1 MGNARDGGCPFSA
14 PSAAGKGRPAGP
26 FRLPSAGV
34 GSPMRHRVVG
44 ILIVGAL
51 ALAGAFGAFRALP
64 WGAAWA
70 YAVTG
75 EEHPLARL
83 RGVFHYLTNP
93 LRPAPQLAADRLIA
107 HTDDPPFG
115 VNTFLEQ
122 EAEPEKR
129 ERTVRMIAEAGFR
142 WIRQEFPWADI
153 EIHGKGDFED
163 RRHIPY
169 RSAWEKYDHIV
180 DLAER
185 YGLRLI
191 VRLTSPPAWS
201 RHDGEARG
209 AFAPPDNPED
219 FADFAEA
226 VARRY
231 RGRVFHYQ
239 IWNEP
244 NIAPEWGS
252 CPTCAVDPEAYTDL
266 LCRAYRRLKAVDP
279 RIVVIAGALAP
290 TLSLNP
296 YPPNGLND
304 VVFLE
309 RMYRAGA
316 GACFDALSVQGYGLW
331 SGPTDRRLRPYVI
344 NINRALYIRDVM
356 VRHGDAHKPIYIAEM
371 GWDAVPDWV
380 GDKRFGQVTEEQK
393 ARYLVEAFERIQR
406 EWPWVAVANVWFFK
420 RASDRERDQSFY
432 YFRIVEPDFTPLP
445 AYEALK
451 AYLNQPPRMY
461 PGVHT
466 ADHWALRWEGA
477 WERIEAGKRR
487 GSPGARVN
495 WTFYGGPLRLL
506 GESGGGGQIQVAL
519 DGRAPQAVALP
530 SGAWAVRLPART
542 GWHSVQVEIVAGSVT
557 LARVEVA
564 RSDGREDLVF
574 GLGWLALVLGLAV
587 RSGRWRS
594 PGGSGG
600 RAGG

>member
-1 MGNARDGGCPFSA
+1 MHRRRFLIFWILLLLIPSGARWAS
-14 PSAAGKGRPAGP
+14 
-26 FRLPSAGV
+26 SAGM
-34 GSPMRHRVVG
+34 S
-44 ILIVGAL
+44 
-51 ALAGAFGAFRALP
+51 
-64 WGAAWA
+64 WA
-70 YAVTG
+70 YEVTG
-75 EEHPLARL
+75 EENPLARL
-83 RGVFHYLTNP
+83 RGVLHYLTNP
-93 LRPAPQLAADRLIA
+93 LRPAPQLAPDVPIA
-107 HTDDPPFG
+107 STDDPPFG

-201 RHDGEARG
+201 RRDGEARG

-266 LCRAYRRLKAVDP
+266 LCRVYRRLKAVDP

-296 YPPNGLND
+296 YPPNGIND

-371 GWDAVPDWV
+371 GWNAVPDGV

-393 ARYLVEAFERIQR
+393 ARYLVEAFERIRR
-406 EWPWVAVANVWFFK
+406 EWPWVAVASVWFFK

-432 YFRIVEPDFTPLP
+432 YFSIVQPDFTPLP

-451 AYLNQPPRMY
+451 AYLRQPPRMD

-466 ADHWALRWEGA
+466 AAHWALHWEGP
-477 WERIEAGKRR
+477 WTEGEEGVRR
-487 GSPGARVN
+487 GLPGAQVA
-495 WTFYGGPLRLL
+495 WTFYGGRLRLEGTSEGPARL
-506 GESGGGGQIQVAL
+506 RVEIDGGLPRFFSLSAGGWTVELPLAVGVHSARVTVEAGPVAL
-519 DGRAPQAVALP
+519 ARIRVGRGEEAMPSAL
-530 SGAWAVRLPART
+530 V
-542 GWHSVQVEIVAGSVT
+542 
-557 LARVEVA
+557 
-564 RSDGREDLVF
+564 
-574 GLGWLALVLGLAV
+574 LGWLALLIGWAV
-587 RSGRWRS
+587 RRGT
-594 PGGSGG
+594 GS
-600 RAGG
+600 RFQDRR

>member
-1 MGNARDGGCPFSA
+1 MPQRGDVRIFM
-14 PSAAGKGRPAGP
+14 
-26 FRLPSAGV
+26 V
-34 GSPMRHRVVG
+34 GLFV
-44 ILIVGAL
+44 
-51 ALAGAFGAFRALP
+51 LAGSLGAWWASH
-64 WGAAWA
+64 AVMAWA
-70 YAVTG
+70 YEVTG
-75 EEHPLARL
+75 EENPLARL
-83 RGVFHYLTNP
+83 RGLFHYLTNP
-93 LRPAPQLAADRLIA
+93 LRPALLLAPEVPVA

-122 EAEPEKR
+122 EVEPEKR
-129 ERTVRMIAEAGFR
+129 ERAVRMIAAAGFR

-163 RRHIPY
+163 RRHLPY

-180 DLAER
+180 DLVER

-331 SGPTDRRLRPYVI
+331 SGPTDRRIRPYVV

-371 GWDAVPDWV
+371 GWNAVPDWV

-432 YFRIVEPDFTPLP
+432 YFSIVEPDFTPLP

-466 ADHWALRWEGA
+466 ADHWALQWEGA
-477 WERIEAGKRR
+477 WERLGDGKRR
-487 GSPGARVN
+487 GSPGAQVR
-495 WTFYGGPLRLL
+495 WTFYGGPLRLA
-506 GESGGGGQIQVAL
+506 GESESGGRIRVELDEDVSRELDLPPGAWEVAL
-519 DGRAPQAVALP
+519 SSRV
-530 SGAWAVRLPART
+530 
-542 GWHSVQVEIVAGSVT
+542 GWHTVQVTVEQGSVIMSWI
-557 LARVEVA
+557 RVD
-564 RSDGREDLVF
+564 RSREKDALVPS
-574 GLGWLALVLGLAV
+574 LGWLALVIVVATRHWLFQ
-587 RSGRWRS
+587 
-594 PGGSGG
+594 PGHRDLPNG
-600 RAGG
+600 

>member
-1 MGNARDGGCPFSA
+1 MHQRRFVLWSLVLLSLSGALWAS
-14 PSAAGKGRPAGP
+14 PAGM
-26 FRLPSAGV
+26 S
-34 GSPMRHRVVG
+34 
-44 ILIVGAL
+44 
-51 ALAGAFGAFRALP
+51 
-64 WGAAWA
+64 WA
-70 YAVTG
+70 YEVTG
-75 EEHPLARL
+75 EENPLARL
-83 RGVFHYLTNP
+83 RGVLHYLTNP
-93 LRPAPQLAADRLIA
+93 LRPALQLASEVPIA

-122 EAEPEKR
+122 EVELEKR

-180 DLAER
+180 ELAER

-231 RGRVFHYQ
+231 RGRIFHYQ

-252 CPTCAVDPEAYTDL
+252 CPTCAVDPEAYADL

-371 GWDAVPDWV
+371 GWNAVPDWV

-406 EWPWVAVANVWFFK
+406 EWPWVAVASVWFFK

-432 YFRIVEPDFTPLP
+432 YFSIVEPDFTPLP
-445 AYEALK
+445 AYQALRT
-451 AYLNQPPRMY
+451 YLNQPPRMY
-461 PGVHT
+461 PGTHT
-466 ADHWALRWEGA
+466 ADHWALRWEGG
-477 WERIEAGKRR
+477 WERIEDGRRR
-487 GSPGARVN
+487 GSPGARVS
-495 WTFYGGPLRLL
+495 WTFYGGPLRLW
-506 GESGGGGQIQVAL
+506 GESETGGRIRVEL
-519 DGRAPQAVALP
+519 DGDLLREFALR
-530 SGAWAVRLPART
+530 SGTWEVVLPGRT
-542 GWHSVQVEIVAGSVT
+542 GWHTVRLEVEAGSIT
-557 LARVEVA
+557 LSRIQVA
-564 RSDGREDLVF
+564 RSDGREGLVL
-574 GLGWLALVLGLAV
+574 GLGWLVLVLGITARLG
-587 RSGRWRS
+587 SFRWS
-594 PGGSGG
+594 SSKS
-600 RAGG
+600 A

>member
-1 MGNARDGGCPFSA
+1 MLLGLFSA
-14 PSAAGKGRPAGP
+14 T
-26 FRLPSAGV
+26 RLSHAV
-34 GSPMRHRVVG
+34 
-44 ILIVGAL
+44 L
-51 ALAGAFGAFRALP
+51 
-64 WGAAWA
+64 AWA

-75 EEHPLARL
+75 EENPLARL
-83 RGVFHYLTNP
+83 RGVLHYLTNP
-93 LRPAPQLAADRLIA
+93 LRPAPLLAAEA
-107 HTDDPPFG
+107 PVAFTDDPPFG

-122 EAEPEKR
+122 EVEPEKR

-163 RRHIPY
+163 RRHVPY

-296 YPPNGLND
+296 YPPNGIND

-356 VRHGDAHKPIYIAEM
+356 VRHGDARKPIYIAEM
-371 GWDAVPDWV
+371 GWNAVPDGV
-380 GDKRFGQVTEEQK
+380 GDKRFGQVTEAQK
-393 ARYLVEAFERIQR
+393 ARYLVEAFERIQQ
-406 EWPWVAVANVWFFK
+406 EWPWVAVASVWFFK

-432 YFRIVEPDFTPLP
+432 YFSLVEPDFTPLP

-466 ADHWALRWEGA
+466 ADHWALQWEGA
-477 WERIEAGKRR
+477 WERVGEGRRRAGAGGGVRW
-487 GSPGARVN
+487 A
-495 WTFYGGPLRLL
+495 FYGGPLRLE
-506 GESGGGGQIQVAL
+506 GESEGEGRIRIAL
-519 DGRAPQAVALP
+519 DGDAPREIALRAGPWALVWP
-530 SGAWAVRLPART
+530 VGAGWHTVRLT
-542 GWHSVQVEIVAGSVT
+542 VEAGSVT
-557 LARVEVA
+557 LVRVQVA
-564 RSDGREDLVF
+564 RARGGDGWVV
-574 GLGWLALVLGLAV
+574 GVGWLALGMALAA
-587 RSGRWRS
+587 RCWRS
-594 PGGSGG
+594 PGGRGGPSHTPQSRPEDRRGQATEWPASTSTRSGS
-600 RAGG
+600 R

>member
-1 MGNARDGGCPFSA
+1 MHR
-14 PSAAGKGRPAGP
+14 
-26 FRLPSAGV
+26 RLFFIAWILLLGLSGALWASSAGM
-34 GSPMRHRVVG
+34 S
-44 ILIVGAL
+44 
-51 ALAGAFGAFRALP
+51 
-64 WGAAWA
+64 WA
-70 YAVTG
+70 YEVTG
-75 EEHPLARL
+75 EENPLARL
-83 RGVFHYLTNP
+83 RGVLHYLTNF
-93 LRPAPQLAADRLIA
+93 LRPAPQLAPDVRIA

-201 RHDGEARG
+201 RRDGEARG
-209 AFAPPDNPED
+209 AFAPPDDPED

-266 LCRAYRRLKAVDP
+266 LCRTYRRLKAVDP

-296 YPPNGLND
+296 YPPNGIND

-371 GWDAVPDWV
+371 GWNAVPDWV

-393 ARYLVEAFERIQR
+393 ARYLVEAFERIRR
-406 EWPWVAVANVWFFK
+406 EWPWVAVASVWFFK

-432 YFRIVEPDFTPLP
+432 YFSIVQPDFTPLP

-451 AYLNQPPRMY
+451 AYLRQPPRMD

-466 ADHWALRWEGA
+466 AAHWALRWEGP
-477 WERIEAGKRR
+477 WTEGGEGVRR
-487 GSPGARVN
+487 GLPGARVV
-495 WTFYGGPLRLL
+495 WTFYGGRLRLEGASEGSARL
-506 GESGGGGQIQVAL
+506 RVEIDDSPPRFFSLSAGSWAVEVPVAVGIHSAQVTVEAGPVAL
-519 DGRAPQAVALP
+519 ARIRVGRGEEAIRPAL
-530 SGAWAVRLPART
+530 
-542 GWHSVQVEIVAGSVT
+542 
-557 LARVEVA
+557 
-564 RSDGREDLVF
+564 
-574 GLGWLALVLGLAV
+574 GLGWLALLIGWAV
-587 RSGRWRS
+587 RRGAGSRFQDRRGHATKRPASPSSRS
-594 PGGSGG
+594 I
-600 RAGG
+600 R

>member
-1 MGNARDGGCPFSA
+1 MSQASRRLPALLVALLTGLGAL
-14 PSAAGKGRPAGP
+14 SAAIRIGTAG
-26 FRLPSAGV
+26 
-34 GSPMRHRVVG
+34 
-44 ILIVGAL
+44 
-51 ALAGAFGAFRALP
+51 
-64 WGAAWA
+64 A

-75 EEHPLARL
+75 EENSLARW
-83 RGVFHYLTNP
+83 RGLVQYLTNP
-93 LRPAPQLAADRLIA
+93 LRPAPLLAPHVPVA

-163 RRHIPY
+163 RRHWPH

-180 DLAER
+180 ALAER

-231 RGRVFHYQ
+231 RGRIFHYQ

-252 CPTCAVDPEAYTDL
+252 CPTCAVSPEAYTDL

-296 YPPNGLND
+296 YPPNGIND

-316 GACFDALSVQGYGLW
+316 GPCFDALSVQGYGLW

-371 GWDAVPDWV
+371 GWNAVPDWV

-393 ARYLVEAFERIQR
+393 ARYLVEAFERIRR
-406 EWPWVAVANVWFFK
+406 EWPWVAVASVWFFK

-432 YFRIVEPDFTPLP
+432 YFSLVQPDFTPLP
-445 AYEALK
+445 AYTALK
-451 AYLNQPPRMY
+451 AYLNQPPRLD
-461 PGVHT
+461 PGIHT
-466 ADHWALRWEGA
+466 ADDWALRWEGP
-477 WERIEAGKRR
+477 WEPAGTGRR
-487 GSPGARVN
+487 WGSAGARVSG
-495 WTFYGGPLRLL
+495 TFCEGSLRLS
-506 GESGGGGQIQVAL
+506 GESSFGGRIRVIGDGRPLEEKDLPPGPWEIRLPGGGGCRSFQL
-519 DGRAPQAVALP
+519 E
-530 SGAWAVRLPART
+530 VR
-542 GWHSVQVEIVAGSVT
+542 QGSVT
-557 LARVEVA
+557 LARIQVA
-564 RSDGREDLVF
+564 RPEGWDGPLFLMAWLILVI
-574 GLGWLALVLGLAV
+574 AV
-587 RSGRWRS
+587 AARWPLRI
-594 PGGSGG
+594 P
-600 RAGG
+600 

>member
-1 MGNARDGGCPFSA
+1 MASGRRRWLP
-14 PSAAGKGRPAGP
+14 AAG
-26 FRLPSAGV
+26 L
-34 GSPMRHRVVG
+34 
-44 ILIVGAL
+44 L
-51 ALAGAFGAFRALP
+51 ALLGVWGGVWTFPAFM
-64 WGAAWA
+64 AWA
-70 YAVTG
+70 YVVTG

-83 RGVFHYLTNP
+83 RGVPHYLTNP
-93 LRPAPQLAADRLIA
+93 LRSAPLLASDVGIA

-122 EAEPEKR
+122 EVEPEKR

-153 EIHGKGDFED
+153 EIHGKGDFVD

-266 LCRAYRRLKAVDP
+266 LCRAYRRLKAVDS

-296 YPPNGLND
+296 YPPNGIND

-371 GWDAVPDWV
+371 GWNAVPDWV
-380 GDKRFGQVTEEQK
+380 GDKRFGQVTEDQK

-432 YFRIVEPDFTPLP
+432 YFSIVEPDFTPLP

-466 ADHWALRWEGA
+466 ADHWALRWEGP
-477 WERIEAGKRR
+477 WERVGEGKRR
-487 GSPGARVN
+487 GSAGAWVSWTVYGGTVRLAGESPTGGRIRVAQEGDVGQEISLRPGPWEIVLPGA
-495 WTFYGGPLRLL
+495 GGWRTIRL
-506 GESGGGGQIQVAL
+506 EVA
-519 DGRAPQAVALP
+519 
-530 SGAWAVRLPART
+530 
-542 GWHSVQVEIVAGSVT
+542 AGSVT
-557 LARVEVA
+557 LARIRVA
-564 RSDGREDLVF
+564 PPEASP
-574 GLGWLALVLGLAV
+574 GLSLAWGWLALAFGIGVWRAW
-587 RSGRWRS
+587 GR
-594 PGGSGG
+594 GGPL
-600 RAGG
+600 RR

>member
-1 MGNARDGGCPFSA
+1 MRDGRGWGTA
-14 PSAAGKGRPAGP
+14 
-26 FRLPSAGV
+26 
-34 GSPMRHRVVG
+34 
-44 ILIVGAL
+44 IAL
-51 ALAGAFGAFRALP
+51 ALVGLGLLSLWRAGPALMD
-64 WGAAWA
+64 WA
-70 YAVTG
+70 YTVTG
-75 EEHPLARL
+75 EENPLARL
-83 RGVFHYLTNP
+83 RGVLHDLTNP
-93 LRPAPQLAADRLIA
+93 LRPAPLLAPDVPVA
-107 HTDDPPFG
+107 HTEDPPFG
-115 VNTFLEQ
+115 INTFLEQ
-122 EAEPEKR
+122 EVEPEKR

-163 RRHIPY
+163 RRHLPH

-180 DLAER
+180 ALAER

-296 YPPNGLND
+296 YPPNGIND

-316 GACFDALSVQGYGLW
+316 GSCFDALSVQGYGLW

-371 GWDAVPDWV
+371 GWNAVPDWV

-393 ARYLVEAFERIQR
+393 ARYLVEAFERIRR
-406 EWPWVAVANVWFFK
+406 EWPWVAVASVWFFK

-432 YFRIVEPDFTPLP
+432 YFAIVEPDFTPLP
-445 AYEALK
+445 AYEALQ
-451 AYLNQPPRMY
+451 AYLRQPPRMD

-466 ADHWALRWEGA
+466 AAHWALRWEGPWA
-477 WERIEAGKRR
+477 EAGEGARR
-487 GSPGARVN
+487 GSPGARVT
-495 WTFYGGPLRLL
+495 WTFYGGRLRLEGTSEGDARL
-506 GESGGGGQIQVAL
+506 RVEL
-519 DGRAPQAVALP
+519 DGGPPRAFRLPAGSWAVELP
-530 SGAWAVRLPART
+530 SGVGLHAAEVT
-542 GWHSVQVEIVAGSVT
+542 VEAGTVV
-557 LARVEVA
+557 LARIRV
-564 RSDGREDLVF
+564 GREGEAISPALS
-574 GLGWLALVLGLAV
+574 LGWLAGLIGGLLY
-587 RSGRWRS
+587 RSVRWRPQDHGDAPS
-594 PGGSGG
+594 DDRPPLP
-600 RAGG
+600 

>member
-1 MGNARDGGCPFSA
+1 MMVWIIG
-14 PSAAGKGRPAGP
+14 
-26 FRLPSAGV
+26 
-34 GSPMRHRVVG
+34 
-44 ILIVGAL
+44 LIGLLGAL
-51 ALAGAFGAFRALP
+51 ALSQAGMS
-64 WGAAWA
+64 WA
-70 YAVTG
+70 YTVTG
-75 EEHPLARL
+75 EENPLARL
-83 RGVFHYLTNP
+83 RGVLHYLTNP
-93 LRPAPQLAADRLIA
+93 MRSALQLAPEVEMTHPSI
-107 HTDDPPFG
+107 PPFG

-122 EAEPEKR
+122 EVEPEKR
-129 ERTVRMIAEAGFR
+129 ERTVHMIAEAGFR

-163 RRHIPY
+163 RRHTPY

-231 RGRVFHYQ
+231 RGRIFHYQ

-244 NIAPEWGS
+244 NIAPEWGA

-296 YPPNGLND
+296 YPPNGIND
-304 VVFLE
+304 IVFLE

-344 NINRALYIRDVM
+344 NINRPLYVRDVM

-371 GWDAVPDWV
+371 GWNSVPDWV

-406 EWPWVAVANVWFFK
+406 EWPWVAVASVWFFK

-451 AYLNQPPRMY
+451 AYFNRPPRMY
-461 PGVHT
+461 PGTHT
-466 ADHWALRWEGA
+466 ADHWGFEWKGEWEQIG
-477 WERIEAGKRR
+477 EGRRR
-487 GSPGARVN
+487 GSAGTSVS
-495 WTFYGGPLRLL
+495 WTFYGGIFRLW
-506 GESGGGGQIQVAL
+506 GESPTGGRIRVEL
-519 DGRAPQAVALP
+519 DGKIPRWFTLRP
-530 SGAWAVRLPART
+530 GAWEVILRCWVGWHTVRLKVEDGSIILSGVAIAR
-542 GWHSVQVEIVAGSVT
+542 EGSWEGLT
-557 LARVEVA
+557 C
-564 RSDGREDLVF
+564 S
-574 GLGWLALVLGLAV
+574 LGWLALILMAAAYYNRFHPPVANRVNEPDLTQKN
-587 RSGRWRS
+587 R
-594 PGGSGG
+594 
-600 RAGG
+600 

>member
-1 MGNARDGGCPFSA
+1 M
-14 PSAAGKGRPAGP
+14 
-26 FRLPSAGV
+26 
-34 GSPMRHRVVG
+34 HRRGYVR
-44 ILIVGAL
+44 IFIVGMFV
-51 ALAGAFGAFRALP
+51 LAGSLGAWWASH
-64 WGAAWA
+64 AVMAWA
-70 YAVTG
+70 YEVTG
-75 EEHPLARL
+75 EENPLARL
-83 RGVFHYLTNP
+83 RGFPHYLTNP
-93 LRPAPQLAADRLIA
+93 LRPALLLAPEVPVA

-122 EAEPEKR
+122 EVEPEKR
-129 ERTVRMIAEAGFR
+129 ERTVRMVAAAGFR

-163 RRHIPY
+163 RRHLPY

-371 GWDAVPDWV
+371 GWNAVPDGV

-432 YFRIVEPDFTPLP
+432 YFSIVEPDFTPLP

-477 WERIEAGKRR
+477 WERLGDGERR
-487 GSPGARVN
+487 GSPGAQVG
-495 WTFYGGPLRLL
+495 WTFYGGSLRLA
-506 GESGGGGQIQVAL
+506 GESESGGRIRVEL
-519 DGRAPQAVALP
+519 DEDVPRELDLHPGAWEVALP
-530 SGAWAVRLPART
+530 SQV
-542 GWHSVQVEIVAGSVT
+542 GWHTVQVTIERGRVT
-557 LARVEVA
+557 LSRIRVE
-564 RSDGREDLVF
+564 RSEGVDGMAL
-574 GLGWLALVLGLAV
+574 GLGWLILVVGIAA
-587 RSGRWRS
+587 RQGRIWRL
-594 PGGSGG
+594 
-600 RAGG
+600 

>member
-1 MGNARDGGCPFSA
+1 MPRRRF
-14 PSAAGKGRPAGP
+14 
-26 FRLPSAGV
+26 
-34 GSPMRHRVVG
+34 
-44 ILIVGAL
+44 ILSWIL
-51 ALAGAFGAFRALP
+51 LLLIP
-64 WGAAWA
+64 WGAPWAFSAGMAWA
-70 YAVTG
+70 YEVTG
-75 EEHPLARL
+75 EENPLARL
-83 RGVFHYLTNP
+83 RGVLHYLTNP
-93 LRPAPQLAADRLIA
+93 LRPALQLASDGSIPY
-107 HTDDPPFG
+107 TDDPPFG

-122 EAEPEKR
+122 EVEPEKR

-153 EIHGKGDFED
+153 EIHRKGDFED

-180 DLAER
+180 DLAGR

-219 FADFAEA
+219 FADFAEV

-296 YPPNGLND
+296 YPPNGIND

-371 GWDAVPDWV
+371 GWNAVPDEV

-393 ARYLVEAFERIQR
+393 ARYLVEAFERIRR

-420 RASDRERDQSFY
+420 RASDRERNQSFY
-432 YFRIVEPDFTPLP
+432 YFSIVEPDFTPLP

-451 AYLNQPPRMY
+451 AYLRQPPRMD
-461 PGVHT
+461 PGAHT
-466 ADHWALRWEGA
+466 AAHWALRWEGP
-477 WERIEAGKRR
+477 WSESGEGVRR
-487 GSPGARVN
+487 GLPGARVG
-495 WTFYGGPLRLL
+495 WTFYGGRLRLE
-506 GESGGGGQIQVAL
+506 GTSEAGGRLRVEIDGGPPRFFALNAGSWSVELPLAVGVHAARVTVEAGPVAL
-519 DGRAPQAVALP
+519 ARIRVGRGGETLPPAL
-530 SGAWAVRLPART
+530 
-542 GWHSVQVEIVAGSVT
+542 
-557 LARVEVA
+557 
-564 RSDGREDLVF
+564 
-574 GLGWLALVLGLAV
+574 GLGWLALVIGWALRRNA
-587 RSGRWRS
+587 RSRLQDRM
-594 PGGSGG
+594 
-600 RAGG
+600 

>member
-1 MGNARDGGCPFSA
+1 MPQRGDVRIFM
-14 PSAAGKGRPAGP
+14 
-26 FRLPSAGV
+26 V
-34 GSPMRHRVVG
+34 GLFV
-44 ILIVGAL
+44 
-51 ALAGAFGAFRALP
+51 LAGSLGAWWASH
-64 WGAAWA
+64 AVMAWA
-70 YAVTG
+70 YEVTG
-75 EEHPLARL
+75 EENPLARL
-83 RGVFHYLTNP
+83 RGLFHYLTNP
-93 LRPAPQLAADRLIA
+93 LRPALLLAPEVPVA

-122 EAEPEKR
+122 EVEPEKR
-129 ERTVRMIAEAGFR
+129 ERTVRMIAAAGFR

-163 RRHIPY
+163 RRHLPY

-180 DLAER
+180 DLVER

-331 SGPTDRRLRPYVI
+331 SGPTDRRIRPYVI

-371 GWDAVPDWV
+371 GWNAVPDWV

-432 YFRIVEPDFTPLP
+432 YFSIVEPDFTPLP

-466 ADHWALRWEGA
+466 ADHWALQWEGA
-477 WERIEAGKRR
+477 WERLGDGKRR
-487 GSPGARVN
+487 GSPGAQVR
-495 WTFYGGPLRLL
+495 WTFYGGPLRLA
-506 GESGGGGQIQVAL
+506 GESESGGRIRVELDEDVSRELDLPPGAWEVAL
-519 DGRAPQAVALP
+519 SSRV
-530 SGAWAVRLPART
+530 
-542 GWHSVQVEIVAGSVT
+542 GWHTVQVTVEQGSVIMSWI
-557 LARVEVA
+557 RVD
-564 RSDGREDLVF
+564 RSREKDALVPS
-574 GLGWLALVLGLAV
+574 LGWLALVIVVATRHWLFQ
-587 RSGRWRS
+587 
-594 PGGSGG
+594 PGHRDLPNG
-600 RAGG
+600 